1 MFITKKSKCLRKLA
15 PSFKNLEK
23 VVEPVVNETIVEEQ
37 VVEEEKKK
45 KPARGKKETH
55 AEEPVVSENN
65 EIENA

>member
-15 PSFKNLEK
+15 PSYKNLEK
-23 VVEPVVNETIVEEQ
+23 VVEPVVNEVIVEEQ
-37 VVEEEKKK
+37 VEEEKKK

-65 EIENA
+65 EIENE